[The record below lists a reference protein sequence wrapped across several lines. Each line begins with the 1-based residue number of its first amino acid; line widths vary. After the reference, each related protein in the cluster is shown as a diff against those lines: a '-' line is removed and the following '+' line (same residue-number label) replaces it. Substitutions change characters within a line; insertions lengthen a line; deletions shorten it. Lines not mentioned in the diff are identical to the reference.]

1 MLDTT
6 SVFSRESDAM
16 HNQDDVLLKA
26 KQFADVDEDNLFTVY
41 NTGTTGAQVQCLIF
55 DDIDYVDFY
64 DTLKTT
70 QVVDVDDIKNIVVN
84 E

>member
-1 MLDTT
+1 MTLGTPIIDSSMVVEQGSIGET
-6 SVFSRESDAM
+6 
-16 HNQDDVLLKA
+16 
-26 KQFADVDEDNLFTVY
+26 FADVDEDNLFTVY

-84 E
+84 K